1 MKTLNQFFFLVALL
15 LSAWTIAGCTK
26 EAESGPTT
34 VAGQVL
40 LRGTRQPVTR
50 APAVQVW
57 GRASGGN
64 AVSGSTRAY
73 APVGPAQPTDAQGQF
88 SFSFEAEAGWDYVLQ
103 LVPGGLGYYVGIT
116 QAPALRGGRK
126 NEGIAFFVDPPCWVR
141 VDLVDELPHNQVE
154 IFFSGFGGGGYK
166 IRPSRDTS
174 LVFPYLTGGGRETFI
189 YWSITP
195 YNVPNGSPWSVTSDS
210 RTFIQPPLDTQRVR
224 IAF

>member
-1 MKTLNQFFFLVALL
+1 MKTLNQLIVLL
-15 LSAWTIAGCTK
+15 LSALILGVLNGCTPE

-40 LRGTRQPVTR
+40 LRGTRQPATR

-57 GRASGGN
+57 GRAGGGN

-88 SFSFEAEAGWDYVLQ
+88 NFSFEAEAGWDYVLQ
-103 LVPGGLGYYVGIT
+103 LVPGGLGYYAGIT
-116 QAPALRGGRK
+116 QAPTLRGGRK

-141 VDLVDELPHNQVE
+141 VDLVDEPPKSQIE
-154 IFFSGFGGGGYK
+154 AFFSGFGGGGLRVYS
-166 IRPSRDTS
+166 PRDTTFY
-174 LVFPYLTGGGRETFI
+174 FPYLAGGGRETFI
-189 YWSITP
+189 YWHLYPI
-195 YNVPNGSPWSVTSDS
+195 GSGTEVTDS

-224 IAF
+224 IAY

>member
-57 GRASGGN
+57 GREGGGN

-73 APVGPAQPTDAQGQF
+73 VPVGPAQPTDVQGQF
-88 SFSFEAEAGWDYVLQ
+88 NFSEAEAGWDYVLQ
-103 LVPGGLGYYVGIT
+103 LVPGGLGYYAGIT
-116 QAPALRGGRK
+116 QAPTLRGGAQER
-126 NEGIAFFVDPPCWVR
+126 GHRLFRGPALLGARGP
-141 VDLVDELPHNQVE
+141 
-154 IFFSGFGGGGYK
+154 
-166 IRPSRDTS
+166 
-174 LVFPYLTGGGRETFI
+174 GGRAT
-189 YWSITP
+189 
-195 YNVPNGSPWSVTSDS
+195 
-210 RTFIQPPLDTQRVR
+210 
-224 IAF
+224 A